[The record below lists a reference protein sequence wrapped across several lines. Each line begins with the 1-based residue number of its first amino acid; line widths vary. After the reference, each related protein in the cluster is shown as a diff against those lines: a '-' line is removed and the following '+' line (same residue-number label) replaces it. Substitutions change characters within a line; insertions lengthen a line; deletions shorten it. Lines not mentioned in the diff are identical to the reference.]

1 MSLAPSKT
9 KQTSLEQFVKE
20 TRAFLKNCQKQK
32 TIEPFLSLS
41 EETKQEMIDT
51 AFLLADEWSDFFL
64 TLIFHKKI
72 DELLA
77 LEEIFLESANR
88 EVLEALKNLLEYTL
102 QQTPDS
108 NLKLYKLRRLYY
120 ALATYYSEEEAMIGY
135 EIPLYKPELSLSW
148 VFSLEDLT

>member
-1 MSLAPSKT
+1 MSLIPSRPQST
-9 KQTSLEQFVKE
+9 PLEEFIKE
-20 TRAFLKNCQKQK
+20 TKTLIKNCQKQK

-41 EETKQEMIDT
+41 EETKQEMVDT
-51 AFLLADEWSDFFL
+51 AFLLADEWSNFFL

-72 DELLA
+72 EELLF
-77 LEEIFLESANR
+77 LEEICLESANR

-102 QQTPDS
+102 QQKPDS

-120 ALATYYSEEEAMIGY
+120 ILSTYYSEEEAMIGY
-135 EIPLYKPELSLSW
+135 EIPLYKPKLSLSW